1 MEDIKKIINKKIN
14 KIGIRKKINEISVIK
29 YAADFLKEN
38 LSQIHPQ
45 EVSFY
50 NKNLI
55 VKVENSIEANEL
67 KFFEEELKFYLEQ
80 KGFKINKLKIIY

>member
-45 EVSFY
+45 EISFY